1 MAEMSCPLL
10 HSLPPVC
17 RPLCIHASPATPSRT
32 PLAGPFGTTLAGRLA
47 YSPEAADA
55 KLSCRSYH
63 RQGPVAYSPKRRL
76 CSPPLPHFSSTSPP
90 SASGHVCAA
99 TKLDP
104 SQPTTPGTHTHT
116 HTHTHKPTRTHTH
129 NRKSQNAPPEPPSTH
144 IIPHRIPAST
154 PLHPLPT
161 CMRSPPGALPH
172 RL

>member
-99 TKLDP
+99 TKLGP
-104 SQPTTPGTHTHT
+104 SQPTHPPGTHTHT
-116 HTHTHKPTRTHTH
+116 HTHTQSQIPKRTARTPEYTYNPSSHSCLDALASPPDLYAFPAW
-129 NRKSQNAPPEPPSTH
+129 RAPPS
-144 IIPHRIPAST
+144 
-154 PLHPLPT
+154 LVD
-161 CMRSPPGALPH
+161 
-172 RL
+172 

>member
-76 CSPPLPHFSSTSPP
+76 RSPQLPHFSSTSPP
-90 SASGHVCAA
+90 LSVWSRLRRYQ
-99 TKLDP
+99 TWPL
-104 SQPTTPGTHTHT
+104 PTYPPPRHTHT
-116 HTHTHKPTRTHTH
+116 HTHTH